1 MSHKNNKNSK
11 DNKKVGEKTKKEIED
26 MKMEISNDIGFS
38 SQTKKLGKNKIKED

>member
-11 DNKKVGEKTKKEIED
+11 DNKKAGNKTKEELHK

-38 SQTKKLGKNKIKED
+38 SQTKKLGKNKPKD